1 MAIHSE
7 EIVLS
12 PQALGLLSMLEGA
25 EEKGQEWSKIA
36 GPQKDG
42 RYCTKTKN
50 KDNHKSKYIKYR
62 QGMCSGSWPCWDP
75 HGSQAETERFHSG

>member
-1 MAIHSE
+1 M
-7 EIVLS
+7 S
-12 PQALGLLSMLEGA
+12 PQAIGLLSMLEGAA

-42 RYCTKTKN
+42 RILYKDKN

-75 HGSQAETERFHSG
+75 HGSQAETERFHEG